1 MDASGAAIDRPT
13 VADILAQGHATG
25 TEWRVENI
33 GYNALADV
41 KVEKIGLDIVNGAV
55 VDYTVQ
61 IADKDGTF
69 YVWARN
75 LDRALALQA
84 KQGDARDYN
93 LRNYEIDF
101 AKIQSEVDS
110 TDDSANRIEV
120 MTPAELNFA
129 LQLDSIQFQPEIL
142 SASIN
147 AATGVVSYSINQYGD
162 SSLSASS
169 YVSGVDKTIGLLDS
183 VFKEWMV
190 VSRGLA
196 ARMALQGGLSAFAQ
210 GIRYDATLDKYVA
223 TTSRQLAPV
232 FEAIFKAAPTE
243 NTDNAIAHYL
253 AKWNEILWQIY
264 PDYQISSGDTVSGG
278 SIAFDQV
285 FLMQQIVAAYEAVG
299 VNYDIRGIAHALS
312 VDDAKIVTNTLTD
325 KAVNGTSGID
335 YFYITGGDH
344 TLSGG
349 VGSDYYFVGKDAGSD
364 QIVDYGRGE
373 INELVFTA
381 ARAADITA
389 VREGQDL
396 IISVNGTSTVV
407 RVKDQ
412 FLGEMNDYYGD
423 GVQQTSGVDDIVFV
437 DGTVWDRTTLSFI
450 VANARTP
457 DQVVIGSGSADVLI
471 AGPNDYLGGGAGG
484 DIYIYR
490 RGDGYNV
497 IDDQGKFSFGPVTAG
512 LDFLVLKG
520 GISADKVKFTRVD
533 YEGSDSLKINVLDD
547 QGASTDDV
555 IVIKGAFQGAVL
567 NLGAFAKVLGSS
579 AGL

>member
-1 MDASGAAIDRPT
+1 
-13 VADILAQGHATG
+13 
-25 TEWRVENI
+25 
-33 GYNALADV
+33 
-41 KVEKIGLDIVNGAV
+41 
-55 VDYTVQ
+55 
-61 IADKDGTF
+61 
-69 YVWARN
+69 
-75 LDRALALQA
+75 
-84 KQGDARDYN
+84 
-93 LRNYEIDF
+93 
-101 AKIQSEVDS
+101 
-110 TDDSANRIEV
+110 
-120 MTPAELNFA
+120 
-129 LQLDSIQFQPEIL
+129 
-142 SASIN
+142 
-147 AATGVVSYSINQYGD
+147 
-162 SSLSASS
+162 
-169 YVSGVDKTIGLLDS
+169 
-183 VFKEWMV
+183 MV